1 LNQWIFDIEIKD
13 KGNMVS
19 MEVGNKRNMLD
30 NQRIVVA
37 IPMDGCVCGLVDGS
51 VVTVFSKGSIGLKK
65 NKK

>member
-1 LNQWIFDIEIKD
+1 
-13 KGNMVS
+13 MVS

-51 VVTVFSKGSIGLKK
+51 VVTVFSKGSIDLKK